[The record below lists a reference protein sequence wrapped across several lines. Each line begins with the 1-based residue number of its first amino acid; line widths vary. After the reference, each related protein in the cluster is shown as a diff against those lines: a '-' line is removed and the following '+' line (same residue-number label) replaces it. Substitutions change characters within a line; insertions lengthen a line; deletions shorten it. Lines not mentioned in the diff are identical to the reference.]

1 MLRTS
6 YFILV
11 CFVFPHFA
19 YAFNALQDEPNVIE
33 RDSKYAKAEGDS
45 KETLQDKGDTIHRGQ
60 RILASQDTKRVGV
73 DGFSMNFKS
82 YQTRGE

>member
-1 MLRTS
+1 M
-6 YFILV
+6 
-11 CFVFPHFA
+11 
-19 YAFNALQDEPNVIE
+19 QDEPNVIE

-73 DGFSMNFKS
+73 DGSSMNFKS
-82 YQTRGE
+82 YQTRGEGT